1 MSKQGKKTGF
11 GRILFRV
18 LFGAVLLVAGLVVG
32 LYSPGVQERL
42 VDAMLQYVN
51 RGNGAMIVD
60 AEQVRL
66 RFPLE
71 VQVSRLNVRDRTTG
85 DTLIKAGDFY
95 ASVRLL
101 PLLKGDIKVSAKL
114 IDGLYVM
121 GAPDSAMY
129 LRAQIGRLDLEPA
142 HVSLGS
148 PLIIDLENASISR
161 SRVSIAIRPD
171 SAAIDTAAKEPT
183 QMILRAS
190 RLRFVDFAYEMSML
204 STVDSLGASFGDAVL
219 SAATVDLGGQIVDI
233 ESFTGRGLN
242 VAYITAA
249 ASESVEPEAADTDE
263 PDDGDDVSAAPWTVK
278 VADICFEGG
287 GALYTSSGY
296 SPELG
301 MDFGYISVDSLQ
313 LHITDFYNRASSLRL
328 PIDKLAATERCG
340 VSIDASGLVSIDSIA
355 LHINDFKLATPHGT
369 TLGLSGVMGMGDM
382 AADGSLPL
390 GLGVSGKVAPSDM
403 AMMFPAAHV
412 IAAGLPDT
420 SPIEIEVEAAGTA
433 SALVLQKL
441 DLAINHCVQM
451 HAAGQ
456 VDWPMNPSRLGGDIT
471 LEGTVYDVTGLKNRM
486 LDRAL
491 AQMFDIPPMTI
502 DGRVA
507 MKGGNVDGR
516 IKAVTGQGSLAAD
529 GRWTASAEGYKASL
543 SLNRLPVDAFLPDYG
558 VGEVTASLSADGR
571 GLNPLS
577 AGTVADVHFDVDSAE
592 YGGHIYRALSGAANL
607 ADGMATVALE
617 SADEAARFTV
627 SATGNLAPEPYRWT
641 GTLDAENIDLAAL
654 KMSASPM
661 SFTTKMNFSA
671 NIAPTDSIIE
681 VSAGMPRFTMRDS
694 IGMVSTDSLA
704 LALSATPAGTDI
716 RLVNEDLLMTMN
728 SPQVID
734 SLTSRMSAAADT
746 LTAIVARR
754 RFDVVALQSALPEF
768 AMHFS
773 AGRKN
778 LLARY
783 LGNSGIGFEGMQ
795 VNALNDSILRMN
807 AGVERFATGSV
818 TVDTLRFS
826 ARQDSSLLFFRADM
840 DNNPGTFDDFAHVN
854 VRGHLSDE
862 KLHLM
867 LDHKNIQNKTGFN
880 IGAIATFAD
889 STLRVTFVPAEPMI
903 GYKLWSINPDNYLT
917 YNFTHRHI
925 DANLHLKNAQSLV
938 ELYTLHDSHHG
949 EEGHVHDEDEQEDLI
964 LKVHNLRLSDWLS
977 LNPFA
982 PPVKGVA
989 SADMRVRWDSNSL
1002 TGSGTVGV
1010 DSLYYGKERV
1020 GDFMADIDLSTDKA
1034 GTVRA
1039 KAGLSVNGVRT
1050 IDITGNLN
1058 DSTAVSPFNLDFSM
1072 IHFPLATVNPF
1083 MPAGSAK
1090 LRGVLNGKM
1099 DITGDMS
1106 SPRFNGWVDFDSSAV
1121 NVTMLGSEF
1130 EFSETPV
1137 EVVDNLV
1144 RFKDFAVRGVN
1155 NKPLLVNGTV
1165 DITDLSAA
1173 GIDLSLKARD
1183 MGLVNTK
1190 RAPKGADIYGKA
1202 FIDLD
1207 GTVKGNMNYLAVD
1220 VALSLLAGTNVSYNI
1235 PDAANTIQSMQNDK
1249 MVRFVKFGDT
1259 TSVVGQDDVAVA
1271 AMAMSVDAILTIESG
1286 TSITV
1291 NLSSNGNDR
1300 LRIEPEG
1307 TLNYTQPPL
1316 SDGRLTGRLNIDKGF
1331 VRYSLPVLGEKN
1343 FDFNSGSYVNFTGPM
1358 MNPALNIQA
1367 VDKVRVNVTQEG
1379 QNSRLVNFDVGLS
1392 VTGTLNTMNV
1402 AFDLSTDD
1410 DLTIAN
1416 ELQSMTAEQRST
1428 QAMNLLLYGTYTG
1441 SGVKASANLSGNA
1454 LYGFLESQINSWAA
1468 NTIKGVDLSFGI
1480 DQYDRTLDGT
1490 TSTTTQYSYKMSKSL
1505 FNDRFKI
1512 VVGGN
1517 YSTDADNDENF
1528 AQNLIK
1534 DISFEY
1540 LLNRQGTMYIR
1551 LFRHTGYES
1560 ILEGEVIQTGVGFVY
1575 RRKIRTFF
1583 DMFRPFRRYT
1593 ALPDPVQRPVS
1604 VEPENIPA
1612 ETTDEKNH

>member
-1 MSKQGKKTGF
+1 VSKQGKKTGF
-11 GRILFRV
+11 VRIIFRV
-18 LFGAVLLVAGLVVG
+18 LLGAVLLVAGLVVG
-32 LYSPGVQERL
+32 LYSPGMQERL
-42 VDAMLQYVN
+42 VDSVLQYVN

-66 RFPLE
+66 RFPLD
-71 VQVSRLNVRDRTTG
+71 VQVSRLSVRDRATG

-114 IDGLYVM
+114 VDGLYVM

-142 HVSLGS
+142 RVSLGS
-148 PLIIDLENASISR
+148 PLTVDLENASISR

-171 SAAIDTAAKEPT
+171 SAAIDTAAKEST
-183 QMILRAS
+183 QMVLRAG
-190 RLRFVDFAYEMSML
+190 RLRFVDFAYEMSL
-204 STVDSLGASFGDAVL
+204 LPTVDSLGASFGDAVL
-219 SAATVDLGGQIVDI
+219 SAATVDLGGQVVDI

-249 ASESVEPEAADTDE
+249 ASESVASEAPDTDE
-263 PDDGDDVSAAPWTVK
+263 PDDDDGSSAAPWTVK
-278 VADICFEGG
+278 VADIGFEGG

-296 SPELG
+296 SPEPG

-313 LHITDFYNRASSLRL
+313 LHITDFYNKASSLRL
-328 PIDKLAATERCG
+328 PIEKLAATERCG

-355 LHINDFKLATPHGT
+355 LRVSDFNLATPHGT
-369 TLGLSGVMGMGDM
+369 ALALSAVMGMGDM
-382 AADGSLPL
+382 AADGTLPL
-390 GLGVSGKVAPSDM
+390 GLGISGKVAPSDL
-403 AMMFPAAHV
+403 AMMFPAAHL

-420 SPIEIEVEAAGTA
+420 SPIGIEAEAAGTA

-441 DLAINHCVQM
+441 DLAINRCVQM
-451 HAAGQ
+451 HAAGK

-471 LEGTVYDVTGLKNRM
+471 LDGKVYDVTGLKNRI
-486 LDRAL
+486 LDRTL
-491 AQMFDIPPMTI
+491 AQMFNIPPMTL

-507 MKGGNVDGR
+507 IKDGNVDGR
-516 IKAVTGQGSLAAD
+516 IKAVTGHGSLAAD
-529 GRWTASAEGYKASL
+529 GRWTASVEGYKASVV
-543 SLNRLPVDAFLPDYG
+543 LNRFPVGAFLPDYG
-558 VGEVTASLSADGR
+558 VGEVTATLSADGR

-577 AGTVADVHFDVDSAE
+577 AGTVADVQFDVDSAE
-592 YGGHIYRALSGAANL
+592 YGGHIYRSLSGSAIL
-607 ADGMATVALE
+607 ADGVATVGLQ
-617 SADEAARFTV
+617 SADEAARFVV
-627 SATGNLAPEPYRWT
+627 SASGNLAPEPYRWT

-661 SFTTKMNFSA
+661 AFTAKMNFSA
-671 NIAPTDSIIE
+671 NISPTDSIIE
-681 VSAGMPRFTMRDS
+681 VSAGMPQFTMRDS
-694 IGMVSTDSLA
+694 IGTVSTDSLG

-716 RLVNEDLLMTMN
+716 RLVNEDLLLTMN
-728 SPQVID
+728 SPEVLD
-734 SLTSRMSAAADT
+734 SVTSRMSAAVDT
-746 LTAIVARR
+746 LSALVSRR
-754 RFDVVALQSALPEF
+754 RFDVIALQSALPEF

-783 LGNSGIGFEGMQ
+783 LRNSDIGFDEMR
-795 VNALNDSILRMN
+795 VNAASDSILRMSG
-807 AGVERFATGSV
+807 GVERFATGSV
-818 TVDTLRFS
+818 IVDTLRFS
-826 ARQDSSLLFFRADM
+826 ARQDSSLLLFRAGM
-840 DNNPGTFDDFAHVN
+840 DNKPGTFDDFAHVD
-854 VRGHLSDE
+854 VRGYLSYE

-867 LDHKNIQNKTGFN
+867 LNHKNIQNKTGFN

-889 STLRVTFVPAEPMI
+889 STLHVTFVPAEPVI
-903 GYKLWSINPDNYLT
+903 GYKLWSINTDNYLT
-917 YNFTHRHI
+917 YNFPHKHI

-949 EEGHVHDEDEQEDLI
+949 EEGHVHDDDEQEDLI

-1083 MPAGSAK
+1083 MAGTAK

-1099 DITGDMS
+1099 DITGELS

-1130 EFSETPV
+1130 VFSETPV

-1144 RFKDFAVRGVN
+1144 RFKDFAIRGVN
-1155 NKPLLVNGTV
+1155 DKPLLVNGTV

-1190 RAPKGADIYGKA
+1190 RAPKGADVYGKA

-1259 TSVVGQDDVAVA
+1259 TSVVGQDDAAVA
-1271 AMAMSVDAILTIESG
+1271 AMAMSLDAILTIESG
-1286 TSITV
+1286 TAITV

-1343 FDFNSGSYVNFTGPM
+1343 FDFKSGSYVNFTGPM

-1367 VDKVRVNVTQEG
+1367 VDKVRANVTQEG

-1480 DQYDRTLDGT
+1480 NQYDRTLDGT

-1575 RRKIRTFF
+1575 RRKIRTFL
-1583 DMFRPFRRYT
+1583 DMFRPFRKYT